1 MQYSLK
7 IVLAVLPLLSHQP
20 FASAQSLSAK
30 LRSESATALVNA
42 AMESGSAVR
51 GAILFPLQK
60 PGCANCH
67 AAGNTMLLGP
77 DLTRLGHPV
86 TNESIVEALLEP
98 SKVIAK
104 GFETVTL
111 ITSDGKSVAGR
122 IVERSPSRIVL
133 RDSSPQRRLISVVT
147 TDIEEIVQNK
157 VSAMPE
163 NLMDQLND
171 RQQFLDLLRYV
182 MEISATGTAQA
193 LPQTRIRGGET
204 ISQELQGLVLLKEFN
219 CASCHQD
226 DGARNSIPVNGG
238 PDLAWS
244 AGHVNPHFLQ
254 EFIEDPAH
262 IKPGTGM
269 PDLLAGLSADERR
282 STARELA
289 DYVMSLSE
297 HSFLKQ
303 PVNAEAAT
311 RGRELFHS
319 VGCVACHS
327 PRDDTGQ
334 ELLLESSV
342 PLGPLENKYAIDG
355 LSEFLKSPHDVRSG
369 GRMPSLSLTH
379 WEALDIA
386 HFLLSNRLTGESGSD
401 KPYSWDPDLAAKGRL
416 HFQRLRC
423 ARCHGMDQDRTL
435 DALRPMSGLRADK
448 GCLSEGNGPWPQFDL
463 NTQQRQAIR
472 AGLARQSRALRDEE
486 HISVMLTAFRCASC
500 HQRDELGGVSPERN
514 PHFQTTN
521 PNLGPQ
527 GRIPPTL
534 TGVGA
539 KLKPTWMRQV
549 LLGGRT
555 TRPYLKTRMPQYG
568 TESLAALVELFERAD
583 QVPEEHY
590 SEFEDQKAMR
600 TTGHEMVGTGGL
612 NCIACHPFQLK
623 QAANMPAV
631 DLTEMSERLHKSWF
645 YRYMRNPQQLSMNTI
660 MPSYWPGGRAIRRD
674 ILEGDRDQQ
683 IEALWQYLQDGRQ
696 ARQPRGLIIEP
707 IELLATDEAVML
719 RRSYPSVGKRGIGV
733 GYPQQVN
740 IVYDAEQLRL
750 AMVWQGKFADPG
762 GVWRSQ
768 GHGTVRPLSRD
779 VIRFAPGPDLDD
791 AKSPWIADEGR
802 PPQHRFKG
810 YSLDEQRRPMFKY
823 EFDDVTVADYFVD
836 AVDPKSQRPVL
847 RRSLTLQSNRTKRGI
862 SFRAA
867 NGKDITHADDGAF
880 RIDQT
885 LNVRIASDHVGQ
897 IVDASSGKQ
906 LQVPIDTGKS
916 PSTLVLE
923 YFW

>member
-7 IVLAVLPLLSHQP
+7 IVLAVLPLVAAQP
-20 FASAQSLSAK
+20 FASAQSLTAK
-30 LRSESATALVNA
+30 LRSEPTAALVNA

-67 AAGNTMLLGP
+67 AAGNAMLLGP
-77 DLTRLGHPV
+77 DLTQLGHPV
-86 TNESIVEALLEP
+86 TNESLVESLLEP
-98 SKVIAK
+98 SKVITK
-104 GFETVTL
+104 GFETVTV
-111 ITSDGKSVAGR
+111 ITNDGKSVAGR
-122 IVERSPSRIVL
+122 IVERSPSKIVL
-133 RDSSPQRRLISVVT
+133 RDSSPQRRLITLAT
-147 TDIEEIVQNK
+147 TDIDETVQNK
-157 VSAMPE
+157 VSSMPD
-163 NLMDQLND
+163 NLIDQLKN

-193 LPQTRIRGGET
+193 QPQTRIRGGEA

-219 CASCHQD
+219 CASCHED
-226 DGARNSIPVNGG
+226 DGARNSVPANGG
-238 PDLAWS
+238 PNLAWS
-244 AGHVNPHFLQ
+244 GGHLNPHYLKG
-254 EFIEDPAH
+254 FIADPTH

-269 PDLLAGLSADERR
+269 PDLLAGLPAEERHR
-282 STARELA
+282 TALELS

-297 HSFLKQ
+297 HSFVKQ
-303 PVNAEAAT
+303 PVNDEAAA

-319 VGCVACHS
+319 IGCVACHS
-327 PRDDTGQ
+327 PRDDAGQ
-334 ELLLESSV
+334 ELLSETTV
-342 PLGPLENKYAIDG
+342 PLGELKNKYGIDG
-355 LSEFLKSPHDVRSG
+355 LSEFLKSPHEVRSG

-379 WEALDIA
+379 WEALDMA
-386 HFLLSNRLTGESGSD
+386 HYLLSRRPAGQSGSD
-401 KPYSWDPDLAAKGRL
+401 KPYAWNSDLAAKGRL

-423 ARCHGMDQDRTL
+423 ASCHGMVQDRTPVT
-435 DALRPMSGLRADK
+435 LRPMSRLRTDQ
-448 GCLSEGNGPWPQFDL
+448 GCLSEGAGPWPRFDL

-472 AGLARQSRALRDEE
+472 AGLARQARGLNDEE
-486 HISVMLTAFRCASC
+486 HISVMLTAFRCTNC

-568 TESLAALVELFERAD
+568 TESLAPLIDLFQRTD
-583 QVPEEHY
+583 KVSEEEY
-590 SEFEDQKAMR
+590 AGFEDQKEMR

-612 NCIACHPFQLK
+612 NCIACHTFQLK

-683 IEALWQYLQDGRQ
+683 IEALWQYLLDGRQ

-719 RRSYPSVGKRGIGV
+719 RRSYPGVGKRGIGV
-733 GYPQQVN
+733 GYPHQVN

-750 AMVWQGKFADPG
+750 AMIWQGKFADPG

-768 GHGTVRPLSRD
+768 GHGTVRPLSRN

-791 AKSPWIADEGR
+791 AKSPWVVDEGR

-810 YSLDEQRRPMFKY
+810 YSLDQQRRPIFRY
-823 EFDDVTVADYFVD
+823 EFDEFTVTDYFVD
-836 AVDPKSQRPVL
+836 AVDPKSQQPLL
-847 RRSLTLQSNRTKRGI
+847 RRTLTLQSKKSDRHV

-867 NGKDITHADDGAF
+867 DSEEIARGDDGTF
-880 RIDQT
+880 RIGKT
-885 LNVRIASDHVGQ
+885 LRVRIVSDQNGQ
-897 IVDASSGKQ
+897 VVDTESGKQ
-906 LQVPIDTGKS
+906 LHVPLGTTES
-916 PSTLVLE
+916 SSTLILE
-923 YFW
+923 YLW